1 MYEMMRGYT
10 DLFITRASFNT
21 AWNFPRYFY
30 LDILFVDVLFMV
42 PVFAGPIPACRMQFH
57 YI

>member
-1 MYEMMRGYT
+1 MMTGYT
-10 DLFITRASFNT
+10 DLFITRASLNT

-42 PVFAGPIPACRMQFH
+42 PVFAGPIPAYRMQFH